1 MYGYID
7 FRIYEFL
14 EEEDSM
20 TKSKENMDKQVEL
33 SPEKACEILKN
44 VFRACDM
51 NPPENCEKYFYR
63 KDKNEINVK

>member
-1 MYGYID
+1 
-7 FRIYEFL
+7 
-14 EEEDSM
+14 M

>member
-7 FRIYEFL
+7 FRIYEVL

-33 SPEKACEILKN
+33 SPEKTCEILKN
-44 VFRACDM
+44 VFGLV
-51 NPPENCEKYFYR
+51 
-63 KDKNEINVK
+63 I

>member
-1 MYGYID
+1 MN
-7 FRIYEFL
+7 FL
-14 EEEDSM
+14 KKRDSM

-51 NPPENCEKYFYR
+51 NPPENCEKYFCH
-63 KDKNEINVK
+63 KDKHETI

>member
-1 MYGYID
+1 
-7 FRIYEFL
+7 
-14 EEEDSM
+14 M

-51 NPPENCEKYFYR
+51 THR
-63 KDKNEINVK
+63 KIVKSIFVVKINMKLYKEISV